1 MHIKEPYLNVYRNSE
16 KRGGSARDA
25 QGKSGGGGGGV
36 IGGEEGVGGTIIRQT
51 YQQ

>member
-25 QGKSGGGGGGV
+25 QGKGCGGGV